1 MILPHFRCKGT
12 AIWAKYKINQ
22 HLFLFVSYENYNKG
36 IDFFSYKLYK
46 IKRFLCKFQIFS
58 LLLHRHSWIVG
69 NELHSVNLRVGSI
82 YENGGLL
89 RLLLIY

>member
-58 LLLHRHSWIVG
+58 LLLHRHSKIAG
-69 NELHSVNLRVGSI
+69 NELLALIHSLALFTKSGVCCI
-82 YENGGLL
+82 CF
-89 RLLLIY
+89 